1 MLNEIY
7 IGDNL
12 AIMKSKRFKKHKEK
26 FKMIYIDPPY
36 NTQVR
41 KSYNDK
47 LNSDTWIKF
56 MKDRLK
62 VAKTYLKQDG
72 VIFIS
77 IDDNEY
83 ANLKILCDAIFG
95 SDNFMG
101 TFITKQAQRSN
112 AKHINTIHEYILCF
126 EKEKDC
132 SNYCCCYYFYVRIV
146 KYCF

>member
-12 AIMKSKRFKKHKEK
+12 AIMKSKRFKKYKEK

-101 TFITKQAQRSN
+101 TFITKCKFTS
-112 AKHINTIHEYILCF
+112 IIH
-126 EKEKDC
+126 
-132 SNYCCCYYFYVRIV
+132 SV
-146 KYCF
+146 